1 MKNSPRT
8 TICGLLI
15 AVVILVVF
23 VNWNIFGAVGY
34 TADDAWHVFQEFA
47 KIVIA
52 ILVALLGFFAMDEGT
67 H

>member
-15 AVVILVVF
+15 ALVILVVF
-23 VNWNIFGAVGY
+23 VNWHLLGGTLYTESDARAMFQAFGA
-34 TADDAWHVFQEFA
+34 
-47 KIVIA
+47 IIIA

>member
-15 AVVILVVF
+15 ALVILFVF
-23 VNWNIFGAVGY
+23 VDWHLFGATLY
-34 TADDAWHVFQEFA
+34 TEADARMVLQNFSA
-47 KIVIA
+47 IVIA